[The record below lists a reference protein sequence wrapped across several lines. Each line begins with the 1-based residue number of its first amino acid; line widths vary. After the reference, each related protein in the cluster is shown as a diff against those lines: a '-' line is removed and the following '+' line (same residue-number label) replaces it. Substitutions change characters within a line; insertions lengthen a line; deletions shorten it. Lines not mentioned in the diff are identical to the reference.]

1 MKSDLDP
8 LLNLAPPRNW
18 RETSR
23 IGGVAA
29 MGGWM
34 PLHFE
39 VDNLRVEDDERLR
52 RVLVVRRRSI

>member
-1 MKSDLDP
+1 M
-8 LLNLAPPRNW
+8 APPRNW